1 MTLRIAI
8 EDGLDDVWQAVRQ
21 RGWDPVRYVRGDDNS
36 ADAIVLTG
44 MDDNLVGDQT
54 TSTKASVISARGLTP
69 DEVVRQLGQRA
80 KLRH

>member
-21 RGWDPVRYVRGDDNS
+21 HGWDPVRYVRGGDTP

-44 MDDNLVGDQT
+44 MDDNLMGDQT
-54 TSTKASVISARGLTP
+54 TSTKAPVISASGLTP

-80 KLRH
+80 KPQH